1 MLGQKLTPYFDT
13 PNSHLKSVSFSTSRW
28 NYLFVLT
35 NGYQGECFDLKTC
48 LKWAIILCSDASRT
62 EMTNL
67 TNEKSIKYAEQRKS
81 NLLAIH
87 FSSGVSHD
95 PDYRKHLF
103 AFVYVFCD
111 RWNKGLQIFFRK
123 NSPQDGFE
131 SGVLFMN
138 FHLFLWQVVGSPVR
152 QSHLLFS
159 WLQRAGIRHR
169 SPRLPIW
176 QRRDQKLL
184 TRTIGGIVRC
194 SLEQYFRQI
203 ITRLIPNLLA
213 GPLSSVIFLS
223 MLLYLMVATDVPLA
237 AERWWAAEDK
247 HDKPE
252 ANLRYVFMHVLCSVE
267 H

>member
-1 MLGQKLTPYFDT
+1 MLSKER
-13 PNSHLKSVSFSTSRW
+13 S
-28 NYLFVLT
+28 
-35 NGYQGECFDLKTC
+35 
-48 LKWAIILCSDASRT
+48 
-62 EMTNL
+62 
-67 TNEKSIKYAEQRKS
+67 
-81 NLLAIH
+81 LAIH

-111 RWNKGLQIFFRK
+111 MWNKGLQIFFRK

-176 QRRDQKLL
+176 QRWDQKLL

-203 ITRLIPNLLA
+203 ITSLIPNLLA

-223 MLLYLMVATDVPLA
+223 MLLFDGCHRCPVGCREVVSGWGQAWQTGGKSEVRVHACSLFCGTLAETQINKWIIQRKVHPLRA
-237 AERWWAAEDK
+237 WEV
-247 HDKPE
+247 
-252 ANLRYVFMHVLCSVE
+252 NF
-267 H
+267 